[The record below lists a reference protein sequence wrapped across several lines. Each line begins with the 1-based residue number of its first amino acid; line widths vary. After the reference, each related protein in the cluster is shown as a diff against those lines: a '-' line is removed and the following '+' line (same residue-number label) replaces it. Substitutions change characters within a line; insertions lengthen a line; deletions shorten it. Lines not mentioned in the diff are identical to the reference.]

1 MKFMTKTESKS
12 NFDTPYP
19 LKQNFYKIVAP
30 GFIVMAI
37 VIIIALNQTGKFL
50 IQKAYLNISE
60 KRSSIIDRA
69 LKQEASD
76 SWKELQASTQPQI
89 LYQTPKGKLLLNA
102 LREEVEELGLSQL
115 KIYGKDALILYSSN
129 EKQIGTFEP
138 SSGYEDAITG
148 KNSLIEKDT
157 GSETLYE
164 LYVKVPDTPYPTVME
179 LYEPVIYLNKLLIST
194 LTPIVLFM
202 LLTLGIILWLIRKL
216 VIHAQN
222 DIIYRTN
229 IIIDYKERLQQLV
242 SREAASAL
250 QLNKNN
256 DPINPKIET
265 VTILFSDIRGF
276 TDYCDNKSPDKVVS
290 FLNQLLGI
298 EIQAIENHQGDI
310 DKIIGD
316 AVLAFFQ
323 GENSEASAFSA
334 AQDILLNLSKESYPR
349 GVGIGIYTGEV
360 IIGTI
365 GASNRKDF
373 TVIGD
378 TVNIASRL
386 CSEAKQNE
394 IIIDIKTYAAI
405 SKEKIKMENLR
416 LKGKSQPINVHR
428 IKLNTV

>member
-1 MKFMTKTESKS
+1 MTKTESKS

-164 LYVKVPDTPYPTVME
+164 LYV
-179 LYEPVIYLNKLLIST
+179 
-194 LTPIVLFM
+194 
-202 LLTLGIILWLIRKL
+202 
-216 VIHAQN
+216 
-222 DIIYRTN
+222 
-229 IIIDYKERLQQLV
+229 
-242 SREAASAL
+242 
-250 QLNKNN
+250 
-256 DPINPKIET
+256 
-265 VTILFSDIRGF
+265 
-276 TDYCDNKSPDKVVS
+276 
-290 FLNQLLGI
+290 
-298 EIQAIENHQGDI
+298 
-310 DKIIGD
+310 
-316 AVLAFFQ
+316 
-323 GENSEASAFSA
+323 
-334 AQDILLNLSKESYPR
+334 
-349 GVGIGIYTGEV
+349 
-360 IIGTI
+360 
-365 GASNRKDF
+365 
-373 TVIGD
+373 
-378 TVNIASRL
+378 
-386 CSEAKQNE
+386 
-394 IIIDIKTYAAI
+394 
-405 SKEKIKMENLR
+405 
-416 LKGKSQPINVHR
+416 
-428 IKLNTV
+428 